1 MRNHFADFVLCR
13 AVASAL
19 VALPIAACAP
29 PQPRDKTDAERAEL
43 NGPVEEVSTTFRA
56 DRKDRYG
63 DVDERALGLE
73 RFDRQGL
80 LIEDE
85 DYTPD
90 FVKKRR
96 PKHIDRNRTYFQSAM
111 GDSTERYVFDTKGN
125 VTETD
130 IWYGSTTTGAPAQI
144 VRAKYDDRSCRI
156 EQTFIDPDGKVGGGS
171 TYQCDGG
178 GNIVRE
184 DEWLNNP
191 RRPHA
196 VSTYSY
202 DFDAH
207 GNWIKRYQKRTGVSD
222 DSYDYGKVGT
232 LIRTITYYGK

>member
-1 MRNHFADFVLCR
+1 MLHRTVIAAL
-13 AVASAL
+13 AVWA
-19 VALPIAACAP
+19 IAACAP
-29 PQPRDKTDAERAEL
+29 PRPHDKTDAEQAGL
-43 NGPVEEVSTTFRA
+43 KGPVKEVSTTFRA

-73 RFDRQGL
+73 RYDRQGW

-96 PKHIDRNRTYFQSAM
+96 PKRIDRNTTYYQSAM
-111 GDSTERYVFDTKGN
+111 GDSTEHYVFDAKGN

-130 IWYGSTTTGAPAQI
+130 IWYGSKTTGAPAQI
-144 VRAKYDDRSCRI
+144 VRAKYDDKNCQI
-156 EQTFIDPDGKVGGGS
+156 EQTSVDPDGKVAGGS
-171 TYQCDGG
+171 LYNCDGD
-178 GNIVRE
+178 GNTVQE
-184 DEWLNNP
+184 DAWLNNP
-191 RRPHA
+191 KRPHA
-196 VSTYSY
+196 VSTYTY

-207 GNWIKRYQKRTGVSD
+207 GNWIKRHQKRTGVSD
-222 DSYDYGKVGT
+222 DSYDYGKVGA